1 MIIDMPT
8 SATALAGMEMSKQF
22 EKIMIVTDA
31 ASSDITGKSCSPYTL
46 HWTYDTYANAHTV
59 GSAIVKNGGDTWF
72 FITADY
78 VFGHS
83 IERDTGDV
91 VRAAGGKV
99 LGSAR
104 HPLNTPDFSSF
115 LLQAQSSKA
124 KIVGLANGGGDTIN
138 AIKQAAEFG
147 IVAGGQN
154 LAGIVMFISDI
165 HSLGLKLAQGL
176 IITEAYYWDLND
188 RTRAFGKRFFERM
201 KRMPT
206 MNQAAT
212 YSATLHY
219 LNAVKAAGTKETKPV
234 LAKMR
239 ATPVRDAFTDNGVVR
254 RGRPHGAFDV
264 PVRGQETRGIEG
276 AVGLLQGARRGTR
289 RPGIPA
295 AQGRWLPADQVTE
308 NDHGRGPGPR
318 PRHSNCWLKAGRSGR
333 ARTCDPRFWRPV
345 LYQLSYTPA
354 GNRRRRRFA
363 PFQAQGMAGLQGRSG
378 EPSVHCKTSAPDF
391 SHHSKITSLPALR
404 RKNQE
409 PGRDHERSNRHQA
422 LRHPDHPV
430 PPARQTR
437 IDRTVGARGCRH
449 CPTPSSA
456 RSTRE
461 PRPAS
466 RCWWRGAARSAGST
480 RSAGRAR
487 PPRRR

>member
-1 MIIDMPT
+1 MKSIVTNLSAAGLIAAVLAGPALAQQAPLKIGVLTDFQSVYSDIGGAGNVEATKMAIEEFGGSMFGKPIELVTADALNKADVAATITRKWYEAENVDMIIDMPT

-78 VFGHS
+78 LFGHS

-115 LLQAQSSKA
+115 LLQAQASKA
-124 KIVGLANGGGDTIN
+124 KIIGMANGGADTIN
-138 AIKQAAEFG
+138 TIKQASEFG

-254 RGRPHGAFDV
+254 EDGRMVHSMFLFEVKKPEESKAPWDYYKVLAEVPGDQAF
-264 PVRGQETRGIEG
+264 
-276 AVGLLQGARRGTR
+276 
-289 RPGIPA
+289 RP
-295 AQGRWLPADQVTE
+295 
-308 NDHGRGPGPR
+308 
-318 PRHSNCWLKAGRSGR
+318 LKDG
-333 ARTCDPRFWRPV
+333 
-345 LYQLSYTPA
+345 
-354 GNRRRRRFA
+354 
-363 PFQAQGMAGLQGRSG
+363 
-378 EPSVHCKTSAPDF
+378 
-391 SHHSKITSLPALR
+391 
-404 RKNQE
+404 
-409 PGRDHERSNRHQA
+409 
-422 LRHPDHPV
+422 
-430 PPARQTR
+430 
-437 IDRTVGARGCRH
+437 GC
-449 CPTPSSA
+449 PLIK
-456 RSTRE
+456 
-461 PRPAS
+461 
-466 RCWWRGAARSAGST
+466 
-480 RSAGRAR
+480 
-487 PPRRR
+487 

>member
-1 MIIDMPT
+1 MKSIVTSLSAAGLIAAVLAGPALAQQASLKIGVLTDFQSVYSDIGGAGNVEATKMAIEEFGGSMFGKPIELVTADALNKADVAATITRKWYEAENVDMIIDMPT

-78 VFGHS
+78 LFGHS

-115 LLQAQSSKA
+115 LLQAQASKA
-124 KIVGLANGGGDTIN
+124 KIIGMANGGADTIN
-138 AIKQAAEFG
+138 TIKQASEFG

-219 LNAVKAAGTKETKPV
+219 LNAVKAAGTKETKQV

-254 RGRPHGAFDV
+254 EDGRMVHSMFLFEVKKPEESKAPWDYYKVLAEVPGDQAF
-264 PVRGQETRGIEG
+264 
-276 AVGLLQGARRGTR
+276 
-289 RPGIPA
+289 RP
-295 AQGRWLPADQVTE
+295 
-308 NDHGRGPGPR
+308 
-318 PRHSNCWLKAGRSGR
+318 LKDG
-333 ARTCDPRFWRPV
+333 
-345 LYQLSYTPA
+345 
-354 GNRRRRRFA
+354 
-363 PFQAQGMAGLQGRSG
+363 
-378 EPSVHCKTSAPDF
+378 
-391 SHHSKITSLPALR
+391 
-404 RKNQE
+404 
-409 PGRDHERSNRHQA
+409 
-422 LRHPDHPV
+422 
-430 PPARQTR
+430 
-437 IDRTVGARGCRH
+437 GC
-449 CPTPSSA
+449 PLIK
-456 RSTRE
+456 
-461 PRPAS
+461 
-466 RCWWRGAARSAGST
+466 
-480 RSAGRAR
+480 
-487 PPRRR
+487 

>member
-1 MIIDMPT
+1 MKSIATSLSAAGLLAAVLAGPALAQQTPLKIGVLTDFQSVYSDICGAGNVEATKMAIEEFGGSIFGKPIELVTADALNKANVAATITRKWYEAENVDMIIDMPT

-254 RGRPHGAFDV
+254 EDGRMVHSMFLFEVKKPEESKAPWDYYKVLAEVPGDQAF
-264 PVRGQETRGIEG
+264 
-276 AVGLLQGARRGTR
+276 
-289 RPGIPA
+289 RP
-295 AQGRWLPADQVTE
+295 
-308 NDHGRGPGPR
+308 
-318 PRHSNCWLKAGRSGR
+318 LKDG
-333 ARTCDPRFWRPV
+333 
-345 LYQLSYTPA
+345 
-354 GNRRRRRFA
+354 
-363 PFQAQGMAGLQGRSG
+363 
-378 EPSVHCKTSAPDF
+378 
-391 SHHSKITSLPALR
+391 
-404 RKNQE
+404 
-409 PGRDHERSNRHQA
+409 
-422 LRHPDHPV
+422 
-430 PPARQTR
+430 
-437 IDRTVGARGCRH
+437 GC
-449 CPTPSSA
+449 PLIK
-456 RSTRE
+456 
-461 PRPAS
+461 
-466 RCWWRGAARSAGST
+466 
-480 RSAGRAR
+480 
-487 PPRRR
+487 